1 MFLPLRDENPTASTP
16 YLTYA
21 LIVANTAV
29 FLVEVVLGDEA
40 LGSRIFPTWGA
51 VPAELLA
58 DPVGRAPS
66 LVTSMFLHGGWL
78 HLIGNM
84 WFLYIFGDNVEDR
97 LGKPL
102 FLLFYLAS
110 GLGATALQVAV
121 APGSTIPM
129 VGASGA
135 IAGVLGAYA
144 LVYPRARVV
153 TLLWLFIFVRL
164 IRIPAVAFLGIWF
177 GMQFLS
183 GLGSLGATGGGTAWW
198 AHVGGFA
205 VGGAVGYFL
214 RWRDGRPRVRK
225 LHTPGP
231 NRGVIIRLDPDRRRP
246 RPRPRDPDRR
256 GPLH

>member
-16 YLTYA
+16 YVTYA
-21 LIVANTAV
+21 LIAVNTAV
-29 FLVEVVLGDEA
+29 FLLEVLAGPEA
-40 LGSRIFPTWGA
+40 LATRIFPAWGA
-51 VPAELLA
+51 VPSALLA

-66 LVTSMFLHGGWL
+66 LITSMFLHGGWL

-102 FLLFYLAS
+102 FVVFYLAS

-121 APGSTIPM
+121 QPGSTIPM

-153 TLLWLFIFVRL
+153 TLVWLFIFIRL
-164 IRIPAVAFLGIWF
+164 IQIPAVWFLGIWF
-177 GMQFLS
+177 GMQFLQ
-183 GLGSLGATGGGTAWW
+183 GVGSLGATGGGTAWW
-198 AHVGGFA
+198 AHVGGFV
-205 VGGAVGYFL
+205 VGGGVGYLL
-214 RWRDGRPRVRK
+214 RRWGGGPGSRK
-225 LHTPGP
+225 LRTPGP
-231 NRGVIIRLDPDRRRP
+231 NQGVILRFDPSRRRP
-246 RPRPRDPDRR
+246 RPPPRDPDPR

>member
-16 YLTYA
+16 YVTYA
-21 LIVANTAV
+21 LIAANVAV
-29 FLVEVVLGDEA
+29 FLVEVVLGREA
-40 LGSRIFPTWGA
+40 LGQWVFPAWGA
-51 VPAELLA
+51 VPAEILA
-58 DPVGRAPS
+58 DPVRRAPS
-66 LVTSMFLHGGWL
+66 LLTCMFLHGGWM

-102 FLLFYLAS
+102 FVLFYLAS
-110 GLGATALQVAV
+110 GLGATALQVAIQ
-121 APGSTIPM
+121 PGSVIPI

-198 AHVGGFA
+198 AHVGGFV
-205 VGGAVGYFL
+205 VGGAVGYWL
-214 RWRDGRPRVRK
+214 RRRDGRPRVRR
-225 LHTPGP
+225 LRTEGP
-231 NRGVIIRLDPDRRRP
+231 NQGVIIRLDPSRRRP
-246 RPRPRDPDRR
+246 RPPPRDPGPR